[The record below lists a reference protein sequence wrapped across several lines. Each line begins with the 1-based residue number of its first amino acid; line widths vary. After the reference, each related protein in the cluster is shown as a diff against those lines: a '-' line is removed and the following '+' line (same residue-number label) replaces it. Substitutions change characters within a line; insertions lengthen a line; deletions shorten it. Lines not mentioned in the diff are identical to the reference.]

1 MLEIILTIMSMISSI
16 ASIICVIYSIH
27 NDKQDKKFY
36 SEIRDHIEKIEK
48 QQMINDLYKTSDG
61 E

>member
-1 MLEIILTIMSMISSI
+1 MVEIILTAISAI
-16 ASIICVIYSIH
+16 ASIICVIYCIH

-48 QQMINDLYKTSDG
+48 QQHIDDLYKNRN
-61 E
+61 EE